1 MKLSIN
7 ISNNANITYNEKTL
21 DMNSPLVVRVEPN
34 MKVLKYAT
42 TDTGK
47 FNSTGTI
54 GEKRKVT
61 YEILLII
68 IAHKISPM

>member
-42 TDTGK
+42 TDTG
-47 FNSTGTI
+47 NSI
-54 GEKRKVT
+54 VQAQLVKKEK
-61 YEILLII
+61 
-68 IAHKISPM
+68 